1 MEIQLVRGD
10 MLDTA
15 LSNGDF
21 LLDSRNKLIQVEGY
35 NELLQQVLIRL
46 CVKKGSFVYDRNLGS
61 NLYKLD
67 VNSQDINNKAL
78 SIIKESL
85 SDMPEILVKR
95 VYTEIENSGDKL
107 NIDILLSIN
116 GEEKDVVIKI

>member
-21 LLDSRNKLIQVEGY
+21 LLDSRSKLIQVEGY
-35 NELLQQVLIRL
+35 NELLQQILIRL
-46 CVKKGSFVYDRNLGS
+46 CVKKGSFVYDRSLGS

-67 VNSQDINNKAL
+67 INSQNINNKAL
-78 SIIKESL
+78 SIIEESL
-85 SDMPEILVKR
+85 SDMPEILVKK
-95 VYTEIENSGDKL
+95 VCTEIENRGDKL